1 MVTLAVAACTAP
13 HDPADGTSDTRDA
26 TVEPGSPSP
35 TQTPDAAGQL
45 AGSSGAPVTNAGKG
59 TLAYYMERIPRFPAP
74 PPPTKLV
81 LPRTPDSAAFQF
93 EIPTTDKVAFLTI
106 DDGTVPHPWAL
117 PLLQAANVPVTLFL
131 TTNTIRD
138 HIEYFRALQ
147 QAGAVIES
155 HTVSH
160 PQLTTLGYERQKY
173 ELCHAA
179 DQLGEWY
186 GQRPT
191 LFRPPYG
198 EKNADT
204 LRAAW
209 SCGLLAGFN
218 WRESA
223 RNRGVAYQRPD
234 HRVHAGDIILMH
246 FRATFPDDFVA
257 ALRAIKAAGLTPAAL
272 GDYAH
277 VTPIRTPDAVP
288 RNPL

>member
-1 MVTLAVAACTAP
+1 MALAALAGGACTAT
-13 HDPADGTSDTRDA
+13 HDPTGGTSAARKV
-26 TVEPGSPSP
+26 TVEPASPSP
-35 TQTPDAAGQL
+35 THTPVPDA
-45 AGSSGAPVTNAGKG
+45 G
-59 TLAYYMERIPRFPAP
+59 TLAYYIAQIPRFAPP
-74 PPPTKLV
+74 PPPTKLG
-81 LPRTPDSAAFQF
+81 LSHSPDSAAFQF

-106 DDGTVPHPWAL
+106 DDGVVAHPWAL
-117 PLLQAANVPVTLFL
+117 PLLQAAHVPVTLFL

-147 QAGAVIES
+147 TAGAVIES

-160 PQLTTLGYERQKY
+160 PQLTTLGYEAQRH

-179 DQLGEWY
+179 DELGEWY
-186 GQRPT
+186 GRRPV

-209 SCGLLAGFN
+209 SCGLTAGFH

-223 RNRGVAYQRPD
+223 RNKGVAYQRPD

-246 FRATFPDDFVA
+246 FRDTFPDDFVA
-257 ALRAIKAAGLTPAAL
+257 ALRAISAAGLTPAL
-272 GDYAH
+272 LEDYAN
-277 VTPIRTPDAVP
+277 VM
-288 RNPL
+288 